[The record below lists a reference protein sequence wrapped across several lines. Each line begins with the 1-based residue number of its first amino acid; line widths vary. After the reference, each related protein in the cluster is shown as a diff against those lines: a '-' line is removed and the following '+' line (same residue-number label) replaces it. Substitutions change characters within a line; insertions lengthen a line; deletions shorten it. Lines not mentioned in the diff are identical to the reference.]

1 MNALLGVRAMAEGSD
16 IRKPVGKGAWIA
28 LAAVVLAVGTIGWRL
43 AYDPS
48 AADTPAPGANDPL
61 AALEADAKANPG
73 DAGGWQRLGFA
84 YFDAGRFSDAAN
96 AYAKAT
102 DASPGNA
109 VLWSSLGE
117 ALVMAS
123 ADSPMPPRALAAF
136 RRAATLDPKDP
147 RARYFLAVQRDLG
160 GDHAGA
166 IADWLALL
174 AETPPGAPWEAD
186 LRRTIEQVGKINRID
201 VASRLAA
208 AAGKQPK
215 AAHPAFNAIP
225 GPSSEQLAAAGSI
238 PPGEQRAMA
247 EGMVAKLEA
256 KLAADPGNVDGWI
269 MLMRSRKT
277 LGQDAAATTA
287 LAKAVGANPS
297 RKAEL
302 EQAASQLGVRR

>member
-1 MNALLGVRAMAEGSD
+1 M
-16 IRKPVGKGAWIA
+16 RKPVGKGAWVA

-48 AADTPAPGANDPL
+48 AREEPAPGANDPL
-61 AALEADAKANPG
+61 AALEADAKANPR
-73 DAGGWQRLGFA
+73 DAAGWQRLGFA
-84 YFDAGRFSDAAN
+84 YFDAGRFADAAE

-102 DASPGNA
+102 EAAPGNA

-136 RRAATLDPKDP
+136 RKASSLDPKDP
-147 RARYFLAVQRDLG
+147 RARYFLAVNRDLG
-160 GDHAGA
+160 GDHKGA
-166 IADWLALL
+166 IGDWLALL

-186 LRRTIEQVGKINRID
+186 LRRTIEQVGKINGIEVADRI
-201 VASRLAA
+201 AA
-208 AAGKQPK
+208 AAGKRP
-215 AAHPAFNAIP
+215 AATHPAFGAIP
-225 GPSSEQLAAAGSI
+225 GPSQEQLAAAGSI

-247 EGMVAKLEA
+247 EGMVAKLEQ
-256 KLAADPGNVDGWI
+256 KLAADPRNVDGWI

-277 LGQDAAATTA
+277 LGQDAAATDA
-287 LAKAVGANPS
+287 LAKAVAANPS
-297 RKAEL
+297 RKVEL